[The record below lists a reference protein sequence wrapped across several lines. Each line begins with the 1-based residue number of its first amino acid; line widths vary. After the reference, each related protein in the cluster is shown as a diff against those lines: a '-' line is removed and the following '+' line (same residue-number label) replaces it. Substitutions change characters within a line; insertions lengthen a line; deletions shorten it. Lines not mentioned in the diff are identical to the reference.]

1 MWGSQEK
8 KLGQKVNVKYF
19 RVDPYTLGNRIPRVF
34 LNLSDLHVRCH
45 REKSYIYFLSQIFL
59 ESLYIRV
66 QRIYVLFNF
75 HLAHTF
81 FSVFFNSKNN
91 LFSYIF

>member
-1 MWGSQEK
+1 MAADQA
-8 KLGQKVNVKYF
+8 
-19 RVDPYTLGNRIPRVF
+19 IPQAEA
-34 LNLSDLHVRCH
+34 DM
-45 REKSYIYFLSQIFL
+45 ETAAIKSFL
-59 ESLYIRV
+59 ETFGMDIRV
-66 QRIYVLFNF
+66 QRIYFLFNF

>member
-1 MWGSQEK
+1 MSPALLVQVRRFIAT
-8 KLGQKVNVKYF
+8 LNFSLVKDGWRNKISSLPCGFLYSEVCL
-19 RVDPYTLGNRIPRVF
+19 VDF
-34 LNLSDLHVRCH
+34 LTVGFALL
-45 REKSYIYFLSQIFL
+45 
-59 ESLYIRV
+59 IRV
-66 QRIYVLFNF
+66 QRIYFLFNF